1 MGMTNPSPEISPAP
15 SAGEPTRAP
24 TREGVLRAATKVSA
38 LVPHTPLLLL
48 ELPDG
53 GTVWCKAE
61 CLQPMGAFK
70 IRGAWHRMTELS
82 KEERAR
88 GVVAVSSGNHAQG
101 VAWAAQRLGIAAT
114 IVMPSDAPAVKLN
127 ETRRLGAEVVLYERL
142 TQSRDA
148 IAAEICAER
157 GCVLVHAYGD
167 PWVIEGQGSTGIELT
182 SQMDCFAGGSPTR
195 IIAPCGG
202 GGLAS
207 GLALACP
214 DAQVVPV
221 EPEGWDD
228 VKRSLAG
235 GVIVGVGVNP
245 PPTACDALQ
254 TMATFPINF
263 AIMTSHGMEG
273 VAVSEAEVRAAQAYA
288 FRKLRLVVEPG
299 GAAALAA
306 VLAGKV
312 PADGR
317 TAVILSGGNVDP
329 AAFAKVIATSQ

>member
-1 MGMTNPSPEISPAP
+1 MGSAPQFAPAP
-15 SAGEPTRAP
+15 PLREP
-24 TREGVLRAATKVSA
+24 TREGVLRAAAKMSA
-38 LVPHTPLLLL
+38 LLPHTPLLAL

-53 GTVWCKAE
+53 GVVWCKAE

-70 IRGAWHRMTELS
+70 IRGAWHRLTDLTE
-82 KEERAR
+82 EERAR

-101 VAWAAQRLGIAAT
+101 VAWAARRLGIAAT
-114 IVMPSDAPAVKLN
+114 IVMPSDAPQVKLS
-127 ETRRLGAEVVLYERL
+127 ETKRLGAEVVLYERL

-148 IAAEICAER
+148 IAAEICAAK
-157 GCVLVHAYGD
+157 GSLLVHAYGD
-167 PWVIEGQGSTGIELT
+167 PWVIEGQGSTGIELA
-182 SQMDCFAGGSPTR
+182 SQMECFAGGAPTR
-195 IIAPCGG
+195 IVSPCGG

-214 DAQVVPV
+214 GAEIVPV

-228 VKRSLAG
+228 VTRSLAG
-235 GVIVGVGVNP
+235 GAIVDVGAAP

-254 TMATFPINF
+254 TMATYPINF
-263 AIMTSHGMEG
+263 AVMTSHGMKG
-273 VAVSEAEVRAAQAYA
+273 VAVSEAEVRAAQIYA

-329 AAFAKVIATSQ
+329 AAFAKVIADA